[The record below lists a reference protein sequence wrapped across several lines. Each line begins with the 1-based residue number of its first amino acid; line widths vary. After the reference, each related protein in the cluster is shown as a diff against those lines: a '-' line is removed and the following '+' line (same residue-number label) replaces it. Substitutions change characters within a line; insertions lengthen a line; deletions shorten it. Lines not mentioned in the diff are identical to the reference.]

1 MDLKTILKALAYK
14 AKQHKSVSKK
24 LAKSY
29 VSLFLVLILGIS
41 TTFAW
46 FTEKESAKINSGD
59 MEFQSASSLRI
70 NKDKS
75 ASNVIRIKDAVL
87 DEASSTDGRNIYFPL
102 DKSFTSTS
110 AEMRFREANAG
121 DRITGE
127 DEETGQPYDSN
138 PEMIGHYVYK
148 DFKLNGTSGN
158 TPVYIKSYEVKIT
171 GAADSNVNA
180 TYHDQMTIGYDG
192 QGRPNSQTI
201 PRDNC
206 PIRLAF
212 IADSGVDP
220 VVIDP
225 SAQVVDYVDN
235 SADAVSMI
243 DENGVPTTVCTY
255 PDQSNNNKGNN
266 WNSFANY
273 YYGNTPLFVIPGG
286 ETLDVTLVVWLE
298 GSLPNCD
305 KYIGAKVSVD
315 IDIESNFA
323 EMETIKFVDGSYGDT
338 NQNVRYWVSDKDSDN
353 LYPIIACSYED
364 PFSDEGR
371 WKTVI
376 MTQTK
381 ERASDGSYG
390 GEWECKIPKKV
401 VSKISF
407 YRLSRKNGSTQGT
420 IYNAWHTT
428 PDIATWI
435 TASRINSSRYVSNP
449 PSGWQMDSN
458 HRLQTSRQFTDNDG
472 NRYNSVVYT
481 AVHGNGYSMTST
493 TSERLAPCVGYWD
506 YSPGGGTPTPT
517 QAPTQPSGG
526 GSSSSTYNIQ
536 INVNDNTSAH
546 WIQSNITNSH
556 DKLYFSTANGS
567 SGQLTQNG
575 TNKFTWSGSLSAN
588 DEITSFYLTN
598 SSGSTYRTWI
608 PSRIFTVTSDFNL
621 SYYVNTQD
629 QMMLQ

>member
-1 MDLKTILKALAYK
+1 MDLKILFKAFAEK
-14 AKQHKSVSKK
+14 AKQNKRFGQK
-24 LAKSY
+24 LAKTY
-29 VSLFLVLILGIS
+29 VSLFLVMILGVS
-41 TTFAW
+41 STFAW
-46 FTEKESAKINSGD
+46 FAQRDAASIQANNF
-59 MEFQSASSLRI
+59 EFQSASSLRI
-70 NKDKS
+70 NRDKS
-75 ASNVIRIKDAVL
+75 ASNIIRIDKAVL

-102 DKSFTSTS
+102 DKSFTSTTG
-110 AEMRFREANAG
+110 EMRFREGNKG
-121 DRITGE
+121 DENVRYI
-127 DEETGQPYDSN
+127 
-138 PEMIGHYVYK
+138 YK
-148 DFKLNGTSGN
+148 DFELKGTSGN

-171 GAADSNVNA
+171 GAADSSVNA

-201 PRDNC
+201 PCDNC

-212 IADSGVDP
+212 IADSGDSP

-286 ETLDVTLVVWLE
+286 ETLDVTLVIWLE
-298 GSLPNCD
+298 GTLPNSD
-305 KYIGAKVSVD
+305 KYIGANVSVD

-323 EMETIKFVDGSYGDT
+323 EMETIKFVDASYGDT
-338 NQNVRYWVSDKDSDN
+338 NSNVRYWVSDKDSDN

-435 TASRINSSRYVSNP
+435 NASNINSSWYA
-449 PSGWQMDSN
+449 SGSQD
-458 HRLQTSRQFTDNDG
+458 LQTTRQFTDNNG
-472 NRYNSVVYT
+472 NRYNSLVYT
-481 AVHGNGYSMTST
+481 AVHGNGHSMTSET
-493 TSERLAPCVGYWD
+493 PKRLAPCVGYWD
-506 YSPGGGTPTPT
+506 CSGGGTPAPT
-517 QAPTQPSGG
+517 QAPTQSGGGG

-556 DKLYFSTANGS
+556 DELYFSTANGS

>member
-1 MDLKTILKALAYK
+1 MDLKALFNSLTVK
-14 AKQHKSVSKK
+14 AKQHKSVGKK

-29 VSLFLVLILGIS
+29 VSLFLVLILGVS
-41 TTFAW
+41 STFAW
-46 FTEKESAKINSGD
+46 FTEKEAAKINSGD

-75 ASNVIRIKDAVL
+75 ASNIIRIEKAVL

-102 DKSFTSTS
+102 DKSFTGTTS
-110 AEMRFREANAG
+110 EMRFREANAG
-121 DRITGE
+121 DRITG
-127 DEETGQPYDSN
+127 DEEDPNNPLYSVYSSN
-138 PEMIGHYVYK
+138 PQMKGHYVYK
-148 DFKLNGTSGN
+148 DFVLRGTSGN
-158 TPVYIKSYEVKIT
+158 TPVYIKSYEIKIEE
-171 GAADSNVNA
+171 ADNPHNPEVNA
-180 TYHDQMTIGYDG
+180 TYHDQLTVGYDG

-201 PRDNC
+201 PCDNC

-212 IADSGVDP
+212 IADSGDSP

-225 SAQVVDYVDN
+225 SAQEVDYVDN

-243 DENGVPTTVCTY
+243 DENGVPTTVNTY
-255 PDQSNNNKGNN
+255 PDQSNNFKGNN
-266 WNSFANY
+266 WNSFSTY

-286 ETLDVTLVVWLE
+286 ETLDVTLVIWLE
-298 GSLPNCD
+298 GALLNAD
-305 KYIGAKVSVD
+305 KYIGKKISVD
-315 IDIESNFA
+315 IDIESTFA

-338 NQNVRYWVSDKDSDN
+338 NPNVRYWVSDKDGDN

-364 PFSDEGR
+364 PYSDETPKR

-435 TASRINSSRYVSNP
+435 TASSINSSWYA
-449 PSGWQMDSN
+449 SGSQD
-458 HRLQTSRQFTDNDG
+458 LQTTRQFTDNNG
-472 NRYNSVVYT
+472 NRYNSLVYT
-481 AVHGNGYSMTST
+481 AVHGNGHSMTNET
-493 TSERLAPCVGYWD
+493 PKRLAPCIGYWD
-506 YSPGGGTPTPT
+506 CSGGGTPAPT

-526 GSSSSTYNIQ
+526 GSSASTYSVTVIVDAKGWVEG
-536 INVNDNTSAH
+536 NVNGGS
-546 WIQSNITNSH
+546 
-556 DKLYFSTANGS
+556 KLHFQTS
-567 SGQLTQNG
+567 SGGDYQYTSHSG
-575 TNKFTWSGSLSAN
+575 THFEQTFTLNSG
-588 DEITSFYLTN
+588 DEITGFYLLHMGGSKTN
-598 SSGSTYRTWI
+598 LSVNS
-608 PSRIFTVTSDFNL
+608 IFTVTRSVNVVYTQQNNDSLTPNL
-621 SYYVNTQD
+621 LS
-629 QMMLQ
+629 

>member
-1 MDLKTILKALAYK
+1 MDLKILFKALAEK
-14 AKQHKSVSKK
+14 AKQSKK
-24 LAKSY
+24 YGKKIAKTY
-29 VSLFLVLILGIS
+29 VSLFLVLILGVS
-41 TTFAW
+41 STFAW
-46 FTEKESAKINSGD
+46 FAQRDAASIQANNF
-59 MEFQSASSLRI
+59 EFQSASSLRI
-70 NKDKS
+70 NRDKS
-75 ASNVIRIKDAVL
+75 ASNIIRIDKAVL

-102 DKSFTSTS
+102 DKSFTSTTG
-110 AEMRFREANAG
+110 EMRFREGNKG
-121 DRITGE
+121 DENVRYI
-127 DEETGQPYDSN
+127 
-138 PEMIGHYVYK
+138 YK
-148 DFKLNGTSGN
+148 DFELKGTSGN

-171 GAADSNVNA
+171 GAADSSVNA

-192 QGRPNSQTI
+192 QHRPNSQTI
-201 PRDNC
+201 PCDNC

-212 IADSGVDP
+212 IADSGDSP

-286 ETLDVTLVVWLE
+286 ETLDVTLVIWLE
-298 GSLPNCD
+298 GTLPNSD
-305 KYIGAKVSVD
+305 KYIGANVSVD

-338 NQNVRYWVSDKDSDN
+338 NSNVRYWVSDKDSDN

-435 TASRINSSRYVSNP
+435 TASRINSSWYA
-449 PSGWQMDSN
+449 SGSQD
-458 HRLQTSRQFTDNDG
+458 LQKTRQFTDSNG
-472 NRYNSVVYT
+472 NRYNSLVYK

-506 YSPGGGTPTPT
+506 TLPGGGTPTPT
-517 QAPTQPSGG
+517 QAPTQSGGGG